1 VKRPNAQKL
10 LLDGAPI
17 DYDTGK
23 TKKLRRG
30 NRTLNAS
37 AAAADTA
44 FVEFDQ
50 VQKSYDG
57 VTLVVKNLNLN
68 IGKGEFLTML
78 GPSGS
83 GKTTCLMMLAGFET
97 ATHGEIRLAGRNI
110 NLVPPHKRGIGMVF
124 QNYALF
130 PHMTVGE
137 NLAFP
142 LEVRGMSKSDRED
155 KIKRALDMVQMGKF
169 ANRRP
174 AQLSGGQQQRIALA
188 RALVFDPELVLMDE
202 PLGALDK
209 QLREHMQFEIKALH
223 DRLGITVVY
232 VTHDQGEALTMSDR
246 VAVFNDGVIQQLDA
260 PDELY
265 ERPKN
270 SFVAQF
276 IGENN
281 KLPGTI
287 EQLDGAKALVRLS
300 TGELI
305 DATAVNIREKGQQT
319 LVSIRPER
327 VEFKPEMMPA
337 GAHTIGAEV
346 REVIYMGDILRARL
360 KVAGSDDFVMKMRN
374 TLGQTKLSPGQKI
387 NVGWHPQDARALDP
401 A

>member
-1 VKRPNAQKL
+1 MSSDAS
-10 LLDGAPI
+10 
-17 DYDTGK
+17 
-23 TKKLRRG
+23 G
-30 NRTLNAS
+30 N
-37 AAAADTA
+37 
-44 FVEFDQ
+44 FVVFDH

-57 VTLVVKNLNLN
+57 ETLVVKDLNLS
-68 IGKGEFLTML
+68 IGMGEFLTML

-97 ATHGEIRLAGRNI
+97 ATNGKILLDGNNI
-110 NLVPPHKRGIGMVF
+110 NDMPPHKRGIGMVF

-142 LEVRGMSKSDRED
+142 LEVRGMGKSEREE
-155 KIKRALDMVQMGKF
+155 KVKRALDMVQMGAF

-188 RALVFDPELVLMDE
+188 RALVFDPKLVLMDE

-209 QLREHMQFEIKALH
+209 QLREHMQFEIKHLH
-223 DRLGITVVY
+223 ESLGITVVY

-246 VAVFNDGVIQQLDA
+246 VAVFNDGRIQQLA
-260 PDELY
+260 PPDELY
-265 ERPKN
+265 ERPQN

-281 KLPGTI
+281 KLPGKVET
-287 EQLDGAKALVRLS
+287 LDGETCTVRLQ

-305 DATAVNIREKGQQT
+305 DATPVNVREVGQET

-327 VEFKPEMMPA
+327 VEFKPEMMPP
-337 GAHTIGAEV
+337 GAHMIDAEV
-346 REVIYMGDILRARL
+346 LEVVYMGDIFRTRMR
-360 KVAGSDDFVMKMRN
+360 VAGTEDFVMKSRN
-374 TLGQTKLSPGQKI
+374 TLGQTKLHPGEKI
-387 NVGWHPQDARALDP
+387 RIGWHPQDARALD
-401 A
+401 AI

>member
-1 VKRPNAQKL
+1 MA
-10 LLDGAPI
+10 LDTPR
-17 DYDTGK
+17 D
-23 TKKLRRG
+23 
-30 NRTLNAS
+30 S
-37 AAAADTA
+37 FVA
-44 FVEFDQ
+44 FEH

-57 VTLVVKNLNLN
+57 VTLVVKDLNLS
-68 IGKGEFLTML
+68 IAKGEFLTML

-97 ATHGEIRLAGRNI
+97 ATHGEIRLDGRPI
-110 NLVPPHKRGIGMVF
+110 NQVPPHKRGIDMVF

-142 LEVRGMSKSDRED
+142 LEVRGMGKSDREA
-155 KIKRALDMVQMGKF
+155 KIKRALDMVQMGAF

-188 RALVFDPELVLMDE
+188 RALVFDPKLVLMDE

-209 QLREHMQFEIKALH
+209 QLREHMQFEIKHLH
-223 DRLGITVVY
+223 ESLGITVVY

-246 VAVFNDGVIQQLDA
+246 IAVFNDGRIQQLA
-260 PDELY
+260 PPSDLY
-265 ERPKN
+265 ERPDN

-281 KLPGTI
+281 KLLGTI
-287 EQLDGAKALVRLS
+287 EELSGDKALVKLA
-300 TGELI
+300 TGEVI
-305 DATAVNIREKGQQT
+305 DATPVNVTAKGQKT

-327 VEFKPEMMPA
+327 VEFKPEMMPK
-337 GAHTIGAEV
+337 GAHTIEADV
-346 REVIYMGDILRARL
+346 LEVIYMGDILRARL
-360 KVAGSDDFVMKMRN
+360 RVAGSEDFVMKMRN
-374 TLGQTKLSPGQKI
+374 TLGQTKLAEGERI
-387 NVGWHPQDARALDP
+387 RVGWHPQDARALDP
-401 A
+401 V